1 MQYTT
6 FWPAEYKARV
16 ENGIFEILDGAGN
29 VILHDGEEI
38 TIEGGVL
45 YGANSDI
52 TRQLL
57 DELPGGC
64 NQPYLI
70 VNKILR

>member
-1 MQYTT
+1 
-6 FWPAEYKARV
+6 
-16 ENGIFEILDGAGN
+16 
-29 VILHDGEEI
+29 
-38 TIEGGVL
+38 VL